1 MSGEPEVKPNDADN
15 NKDESEELK
24 NVHSANS
31 WEKADLGDTDRKNK
45 FLRLMGAGKKEHHGR
60 FVIGDQKGV
69 PARKVE
75 DTETVSKELEN
86 QYNQGM
92 EHRLTGGRKGHIG
105 LGFHEEEEPKEP
117 DSSEGAE
124 AKSELKTDQSEIRG
138 GGIDD
143 IESVTGDSDDKN
155 KSESKTESSNKHKL
169 PDDSKNEVESP
180 TAIKKMKFV
189 KSSS

>member
-1 MSGEPEVKPNDADN
+1 MVSV
-15 NKDESEELK
+15 
-24 NVHSANS
+24 
-31 WEKADLGDTDRKNK
+31 DRRGFFCLSRDSSSFRIVFIYKLIL
-45 FLRLMGAGKKEHHGR
+45 F
-60 FVIGDQKGV
+60 I
-69 PARKVE
+69 VE
-75 DTETVSKELEN
+75 DTEVVTKELEN

-105 LGFHEEEEPKEP
+105 LGFHEEETSKEP

-124 AKSELKTDQSEIRG
+124 AKSELKSDQNEMRG
-138 GGIDD
+138 GGSDD
-143 IESVTGDSDDKN
+143 MESVAGDSDDKN

-169 PDDSKNEVESP
+169 PDDDSKEEVESP